1 MRSEREGRPERRP
14 GRGMPVCKAGNT
26 FLWQLVIC
34 VWASGVKGPVCA
46 PSLLGSTVRI
56 ESLGT
61 EASRHLCAPLKLAPA
76 GLPYH
81 WVFGSL
87 VGSLRRGN
95 LADGLGSLAE
105 KPPGEV
111 A

>member
-1 MRSEREGRPERRP
+1 MGEGGEAGKAPGPGHACLRGWEHVTLAACDLCLGLWRRQRPCLHP
-14 GRGMPVCKAGNT
+14 FP
-26 FLWQLVIC
+26 
-34 VWASGVKGPVCA
+34 
-46 PSLLGSTVRI
+46 LGSTVGI

-87 VGSLRRGN
+87 VGSL
-95 LADGLGSLAE
+95 
-105 KPPGEV
+105 
-111 A
+111 